1 MAKSLL
7 EESDVSVETTGKG
20 RASVNVDKISE
31 SFSAGYTVDIN
42 SMKEKGLIGKDTLS
56 VKVLAGGII
65 DKPLFVRAN
74 SFSAASVKMIAL
86 TGGHAYKTKTSR
98 IRNKK

>member
-1 MAKSLL
+1 MAKGLI
-7 EESDVSVETTGKG
+7 EDSDVTVQTHGKG

-31 SFSAGYTVDIN
+31 AFSSGDTVDIN
-42 SMKEKGLIGKDTLS
+42 LMKEKGLVGKDALS

-65 DKPLFVRAN
+65 DKPLYVRAN
-74 SFSAASVKMIAL
+74 SFSAAAVKMIAL

-98 IRNKK
+98 IKNKK